1 MNYDFDKLIDRINTN
16 SIKWEFMHEFDKSVS
31 EDTIPLWVADMDFP
45 CAPEIINAL
54 HQRVDK
60 LIFGYSSN
68 DTDRYYSAVSSW
80 YKRRFNWIIKREDIF
95 YSPGVVPAIG
105 YLIEILTNPNEGV
118 IIQNPVYHP
127 FAISIRSHNRV
138 VVNNS
143 LINNNGYYEID
154 FDDLEK
160 KAKDPNNKLLIL
172 CSPHNPV
179 GRVWKKEELVK
190 VGKICFANDVIII
203 SDEIH
208 SDLIRKNIKHTP
220 LEVAF
225 PEYKTGIITA
235 TAPSKTFNLAGM
247 QLANIIIHDEEI
259 KNRWKKYV
267 NEKLNI
273 SLPTTFA
280 ITATEAAYLESEPWL
295 EELLNYLDDNIN
307 FLEAFLKSNLSKAKF
322 VKPEGTYLTWIDFSA
337 YGYSNEEFNKLM
349 IEKAK
354 VLLESGTIFGE
365 EGKGYFRVNIACP
378 RVLLE
383 EAFNRIAKA
392 LNA

>member
-1 MNYDFDKLIDRINTN
+1 MNYDFDKLIDRRNTN

-31 EDTIPLWVADMDFP
+31 DDTIPLWVADMDFP
-45 CAPEIINAL
+45 CAPEIIKAL

-68 DTDRYYSAVSSW
+68 DTDRYYKAISSW
-80 YKRRFNWIIKREDIF
+80 YNRRFNWNIERQDIF

-105 YLIEILTNPNEGV
+105 YLIEILTKPTEGV

-127 FAISIRSHNRV
+127 FAISIRSNNRV

-179 GRVWKKEELVK
+179 GRVWKKEELLK
-190 VGKICFANDVIII
+190 VGKICSDNNVIII

-247 QLANIIIHDEEI
+247 QLANIIIHDKEI
-259 KNRWKKYV
+259 QDKWKKYV

-295 EELLNYLDDNIN
+295 EGLLNYLDENIN
-307 FLEAFLKSNLSKAKF
+307 FLEAFLKNNLPKTKF

-378 RVLLE
+378 RALLE

-392 LNA
+392 LNS

>member
-1 MNYDFDKLIDRINTN
+1 MNYDFDKLIDRKNTN

-45 CAPEIINAL
+45 CAPEIIHAL

-68 DTDRYYSAVSSW
+68 DTDRYYNAVSSW
-80 YKRRFNWIIKREDIF
+80 YKRRFNWTIKREDIF

-105 YLIEILTNPNEGV
+105 YLIEILTKPNEGV

-179 GRVWKKEELVK
+179 GRVWKKEELQK
-190 VGKICFANDVIII
+190 VGKICSDNDIIII

-225 PEYKTGIITA
+225 SEYKTSIITA

-259 KNRWKKYV
+259 KNRWKKFV
-267 NEKLNI
+267 NEILNI

-295 EELLNYLDDNIN
+295 EELLSYLDDNIN
-307 FLEAFLKSNLSKAKF
+307 FLETFLKDKLSKAKF

-337 YGYSNEEFNKLM
+337 YGYSNEAFNKLM
-349 IEKAK
+349 IEEGR

-378 RVLLE
+378 RPLLE
-383 EAFNRIAKA
+383 EAFNRIAKV
-392 LNA
+392 LTS